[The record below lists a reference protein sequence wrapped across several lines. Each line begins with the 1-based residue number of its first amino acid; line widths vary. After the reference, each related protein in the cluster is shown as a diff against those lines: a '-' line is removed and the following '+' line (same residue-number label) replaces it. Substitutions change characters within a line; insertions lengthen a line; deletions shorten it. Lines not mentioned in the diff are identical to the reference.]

1 MIPKTIHYCWFGH
14 NPLPT
19 SALRCIASW
28 RKHFPDYEIKEWNE
42 SNFDVD
48 CIPYVKRA
56 YEHKKYAFVSDY
68 ARFAILYQHGGI
80 YFDTDVE
87 VIRDMEDV
95 LSKGSYMGMENL
107 KVNPGEG
114 MATEAYAPLLK
125 EIMDYYATLQFADA
139 EGNLLHEGTV
149 VKHTTTVL
157 ERQGYKQNGELQQI
171 GGFLIY
177 PNDWFNPLED
187 TTGRLNITANTHSI
201 HWYTKTWCENYGPL
215 RKWVMRYLHRVFGTD
230 CFAKLRNLLHL

>member
-1 MIPKTIHYCWFGH
+1 MIPHTIHYCWFGH
-14 NPLPT
+14 APLPA
-19 SALRCIASW
+19 SARKCIASW

-42 SNFDVD
+42 SNFDVA
-48 CIPYVKRA
+48 CIPYIQQA

-87 VIRDMEDV
+87 VIRGMEDV
-95 LSKGSYMGMENL
+95 LSKGGYMGMENC
-107 KVNPGEG
+107 KVNPGLG
-114 MATEAYAPLLK
+114 MAAEANAPLMK
-125 EIMDYYATLQFADA
+125 EIMDYYATLQFAD
-139 EGNLLHEGTV
+139 EQGNLLNDGTV

-157 ERQGYKQNGELQQI
+157 ERHGYKQNGELQQI

-201 HWYTKTWCENYGPL
+201 HWYAKTWCENYGPL
-215 RKWVMRYLHRVFGTD
+215 RKWVMRYLHRVFGVD
-230 CFAKLRNLLHL
+230 SFAKLRNLLHL